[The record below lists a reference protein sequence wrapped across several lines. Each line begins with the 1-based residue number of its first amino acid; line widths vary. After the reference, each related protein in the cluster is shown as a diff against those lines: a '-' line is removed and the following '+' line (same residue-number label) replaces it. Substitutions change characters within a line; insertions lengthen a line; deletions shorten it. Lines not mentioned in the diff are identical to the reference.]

1 MNRLPPP
8 PTANGRLELTYLYGG
23 VVQYRAGETLG
34 PRVLNDYEL
43 VLILEGQVAY
53 RVDRHE
59 YLAPPGSVI
68 LARPGFHEV

>member
-23 VVQYRAGETLG
+23 VAQYRAGETLG

-59 YLAPPGSVI
+59 YLFIAG
-68 LARPGFHEV
+68 